1 MRLYQVK
8 SENKVRY
15 VAAHNPH
22 QAGQISKFKKITTV
36 EEINISEPVLLLE
49 ICQESTQTEKSDST
63 SGK

>member
-8 SENKVRY
+8 SDKKVRY

-22 QAGQISKFKKITTV
+22 QAGQVSEFKKITAV

-49 ICQESTQTEKSDST
+49 ICQESTPTEK
-63 SGK
+63 